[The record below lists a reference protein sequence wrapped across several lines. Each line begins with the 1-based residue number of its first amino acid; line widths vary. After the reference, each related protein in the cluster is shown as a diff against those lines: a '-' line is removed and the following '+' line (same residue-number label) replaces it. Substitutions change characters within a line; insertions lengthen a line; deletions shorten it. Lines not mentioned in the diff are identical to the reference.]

1 MKVLTTLLDV
11 VAMALVVTGV
21 WLLAPFA
28 ALIVAGLCV
37 GFASWRLT
45 R

>member
-1 MKVLTTLLDV
+1 MKVLTTALDV
-11 VAMALVVTGV
+11 AAMMLVVAGV

-37 GFASWRLT
+37 GLASWRLAQ
-45 R
+45 